1 MSKKSIIILTTA
13 LLTLTLGC
21 MMPAFAN
28 LLLNPDFETWTN
40 FRQPTGWTV
49 EDTVYAKIYQESTQ
63 VFHSNYAVK
72 MQRFQ
77 IGTGNNKGITQ
88 RVTIPGRGQY
98 IASVRFYRN
107 NDSVLGGLTITWR
120 NASAGFISSWPVLY
134 TDSILPSW
142 QVIRKAAITDTAPT
156 GAFYADFIIRTYGRS
171 TPTPSPA
178 GGTFFVDS
186 VSFAQVTAVEEMD
199 GNLTKNLLQLE
210 IKPNPFSGTAR
221 INFSINPADFSAV
234 KIYDATG
241 NLIRT
246 IWSAEHAGGIYTTT
260 WDGRNETGILSAP
273 GVYFVVVETKQAQS
287 QTAKTLF
294 LR

>member
-1 MSKKSIIILTTA
+1 MSKKSII
-13 LLTLTLGC
+13 LTLALSC

-49 EDTVYAKIYQESTQ
+49 EDTVYTKIYKESTQ
-63 VFHSNYAVK
+63 VFHGNCAVK

-77 IGTGNNKGITQ
+77 VGTGNNKGITQ

-98 IASVRFYRN
+98 IASARFYRN

-120 NASAGFISSWPVLY
+120 NASAGFIGSWPVLY

-156 GAFYADFIIRTYGRS
+156 GAFYVDFIIRTYGRS
-171 TPTPSPA
+171 TPTPTPA
-178 GGTFFVDS
+178 GGTLFVDS
-186 VSFAQVTAVEEMD
+186 VSFGLVTGIEELSD
-199 GNLTKNLLQLE
+199 NINLHQLQLKV
-210 IKPNPFSGTAR
+210 IPNPFFNTTQ
-221 INFSINPADFSAV
+221 INFSINAADFGAV

-241 NLIRT
+241 KLIRT
-246 IWSAEHAGGIYTTT
+246 IRSAEHTGNIHTAI
-260 WDGRNETGILSAP
+260 WDGRNETGILSPP
-273 GVYFVVVETKQAQS
+273 GVYFVVVETKQAQT
-287 QTAKTLF
+287 QTAKILY